1 MCKVIDFTS
10 KLIKED
16 EIRWSIR
23 ITPNSDEQMSIMRNP
38 ANDGIMIYLTTNFF
52 DRIEVLRQKAL
63 KELKQQL
70 LKDEVE
76 YV

>member
-16 EIRWSIR
+16 EIYWSISIESNTNER
-23 ITPNSDEQMSIMRNP
+23 MSIMRNP
-38 ANDGIMIYLTTNFF
+38 ANDGIMIYLTTNSF
-52 DRIEVLRQKAL
+52 DRIEALRQKAL

-70 LKDEVE
+70 LKNEVE